1 MCCYHDY
8 YEHSSAFNIFLFNE
22 HLTIQND
29 PPSQHTLY
37 HTPHVLTA

>member
-1 MCCYHDY
+1 MAIELSLYL
-8 YEHSSAFNIFLFNE
+8 ILLFNE

-37 HTPHVLTA
+37 HIPHVLPVHTYQH